1 MQIHEI
7 TKRQRTDE
15 GILDKVKNTISAV
28 KTKAVT
34 AGDRWQEKQ
43 WDKVQDKRNK
53 EAADAAKIL
62 ARKGFN
68 VDTTT
73 PAARAQTPTRV
84 KQQQQQKIAQLQQ
97 AFDQEFDIHYQ
108 VNPDAAEKAAQ
119 QKAASTVQPV
129 QPVQPNATT
138 QPYSAQTQQN
148 VKAQNRQMSPRS
160 GIKEGSLAQRAQ
172 SRNAGVTQT
181 PAQATPTPSGKKDI
195 AKDFKLWIGQ
205 HIPGLENISP
215 EVDAKLDAIF
225 NQMKSAEDPKSIDA
239 AFQQYADLA
248 LASVGNAARGQQ
260 GQQAQGG
267 GVSASAAYTRDGI
280 AKSLGL
286 EPEALAT
293 LQQRI
298 TQNKEQISNPNTGSK
313 TIDTLIQAVTK
324 K

>member
-15 GILDKVKNTISAV
+15 GLLDKVKSTISAV

-43 WDKVQDKRNK
+43 WDKAQDKRNK
-53 EAADAAKIL
+53 EAADAAKVL

-97 AFDQEFDIHYQ
+97 AFDQEFDVHYQ
-108 VNPDAAEKAAQ
+108 TNPDAAEKAAQ

-172 SRNAGVTQT
+172 ARNAGVTQT
-181 PAQATPTPSGKKDI
+181 PAQATPKPSGKKDI
-195 AKDFKLWIGQ
+195 SKEFESWIGQ
-205 HIPGLENISP
+205 HIPGLENVSP
-215 EVDAKLDAIF
+215 EVKAKLDAIYD
-225 NQMKSAEDPKSIDA
+225 QMKSAQDPTSIDA
-239 AFQQYADLA
+239 AFQQYAELA
-248 LASVGNAARGQQ
+248 LASVGNASQGQQ
-260 GQQAQGG
+260 GQSGT
-267 GVSASAAYTRDGI
+267 SASAKYAQNNVAQQLGI
-280 AKSLGL
+280 SPDAIS
-286 EPEALAT
+286 T

-298 TQNKEQISNPNTGSK
+298 AQNKEQISNTHTGSK

-324 K
+324 R